1 MGKVR
6 EPSRKSSIEK
16 KEHIIEIGF
25 HMICERGYHHV
36 STVDIAKKAEV
47 STGIIYQYFQD
58 KHDILLAGIRKY
70 SDLLYSF
77 FFDVLKEETDLQKE
91 FFSVIEKILEEGIQ
105 NYRTTLAIQQEL
117 TSLKYRDPEV
127 LYLLQEKEKEVTK
140 ALDQLFRERKMQVA
154 HQKEKVHFLVQF
166 IPMFCRDCV
175 LSGSFFYEEAMKK
188 EVLSMVLCLFGECKH
203 CQKLREEA

>member
-36 STVDIAKKAEV
+36 STVDIAKKAGV

-70 SDLLYSF
+70 SDLLRL
-77 FFDVLKEETDLQKE
+77 LKKYT
-91 FFSVIEKILEEGIQ
+91 KIIV
-105 NYRTTLAIQQEL
+105 NYIS
-117 TSLKYRDPEV
+117 SL
-127 LYLLQEKEKEVTK
+127 
-140 ALDQLFRERKMQVA
+140 
-154 HQKEKVHFLVQF
+154 F
-166 IPMFCRDCV
+166 I
-175 LSGSFFYEEAMKK
+175 LIYYI
-188 EVLSMVLCLFGECKH
+188 
-203 CQKLREEA
+203 